1 MRWLMLVLLVSLGA
15 LLVAVGGLA
24 RHVWLQHR
32 RPRPPQSGNAEL
44 PLPGTAQSA
53 DSPAVAGE
61 VFDEELD
68 VR

>member
-15 LLVAVGGLA
+15 LLVAVGGLV

-32 RPRPPQSGNAEL
+32 RPRPPQSGAPQA
-44 PLPGTAQSA
+44 PLTGTAQTA
-53 DSPAVAGE
+53 ETPAVAGE